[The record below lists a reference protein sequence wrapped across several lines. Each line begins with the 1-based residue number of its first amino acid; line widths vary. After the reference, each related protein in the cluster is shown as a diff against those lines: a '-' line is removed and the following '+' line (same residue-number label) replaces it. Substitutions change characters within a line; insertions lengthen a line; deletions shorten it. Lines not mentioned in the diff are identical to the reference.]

1 MERKVYLEPTKLPKV
16 LSVKELYCVYAYWY
30 PPTFNFIGESHEP
43 MELVYVQTG
52 STLIS
57 TNSYSVILIQGELLI
72 HKPWDFHKIQ
82 ANNTFCRV
90 FIFSFSL
97 SRNSP
102 VKNLTDRVYTTDDMD
117 KVFISDILHKGMNLV
132 AGKNGKPNSSK
143 QPEYGDSQVVKNSL

>member
-1 MERKVYLEPTKLPKV
+1 MERKVYLEPTKLPKM
-16 LSVKELYCVYAYWY
+16 LTVKELYWVYAYWY

-82 ANNTFCRV
+82 ANNLLQGIYF
-90 FIFSFSL
+90 FILALQKFSREKPDRQSL
-97 SRNSP
+97 HDGR
-102 VKNLTDRVYTTDDMD
+102 
-117 KVFISDILHKGMNLV
+117 
-132 AGKNGKPNSSK
+132 
-143 QPEYGDSQVVKNSL
+143 YGQGFHLRHFT